1 MIWKFFMRG
10 GDIFSLPTWQF
21 VTRSYDKVSYKKIE
35 KINFVLRAC
44 RIYFLGRKIFKWLKY
59 RENQNWMRKAS
70 IKTSEN
76 KNKIILN
83 RNWRDD
89 KIVLHILIKKERL
102 ISAVLIKFILS
113 AYYFF
118 SSLNPAILFTIKAR
132 APSPVTLQAV
142 PKLSWAK

>member
-1 MIWKFFMRG
+1 MSKG
-10 GDIFSLPTWQF
+10 GI
-21 VTRSYDKVSYKKIE
+21 
-35 KINFVLRAC
+35 
-44 RIYFLGRKIFKWLKY
+44 
-59 RENQNWMRKAS
+59 KAS
-70 IKTSEN
+70 EK

-83 RNWRDD
+83 WNGRDD
-89 KIVLHILIKKERL
+89 KIVLQYFNKKRTAD
-102 ISAVLIKFILS
+102 ISRSIKFILS